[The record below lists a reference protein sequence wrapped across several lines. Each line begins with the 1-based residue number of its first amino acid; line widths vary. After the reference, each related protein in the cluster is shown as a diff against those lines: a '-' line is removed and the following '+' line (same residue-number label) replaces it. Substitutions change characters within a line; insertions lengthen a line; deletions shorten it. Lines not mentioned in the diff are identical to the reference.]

1 MHHGLWILESLPE
14 TIWQSIAKSL
24 RSLKHIAT
32 EVLPIDALL
41 QQTVP
46 GRTMPFDG
54 HLQSLLQ
61 ES

>member
-1 MHHGLWILESLPE
+1 LAIDRKV
-14 TIWQSIAKSL
+14 IAF
-24 RSLKHIAT
+24 